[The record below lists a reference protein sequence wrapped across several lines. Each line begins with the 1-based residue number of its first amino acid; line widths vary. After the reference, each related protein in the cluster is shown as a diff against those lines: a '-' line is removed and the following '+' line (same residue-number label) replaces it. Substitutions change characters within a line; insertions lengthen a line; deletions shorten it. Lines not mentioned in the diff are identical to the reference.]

1 MSDEHDALLLHEFA
15 RSQRPLADAQFVAQ
29 VRERL
34 PVFCMRRLL
43 GVVIGGALLAIS
55 AGLAFG
61 VVAPLR
67 MRNAG
72 LVVLGALGVTLW
84 TLLGGSR

>member
-1 MSDEHDALLLHEFA
+1 MLDERETLLLHEFA
-15 RSQRPLADAQFVAQ
+15 RSQRPLADARFVAQ

-34 PVFCMRRLL
+34 PVFPARRLL
-43 GVVIGGALLAIS
+43 GVALGAALRAIFT
-55 AGLAFG
+55 GLSFG

-72 LVVLGALGVTLW
+72 LVVLAALGVALW
-84 TLLGGSR
+84 TVLGGSR

>member
-1 MSDEHDALLLHEFA
+1 MPDERDTWLLREFA
-15 RSQRPLADAQFVAQ
+15 RSQRPLADARFVAQ

-34 PVFCMRRLL
+34 QVFSARRLL
-43 GVVIGGALLAIS
+43 GVVLGGALRAVFT
-55 AGLAFG
+55 GLSFG
-61 VVAPLR
+61 IVAPLR

-72 LVVLGALGVTLW
+72 LVVLAALGVALW